1 MTLHWGATQLTR
13 SVLQLFPY
21 PPVAMLTHSSA
32 SQGAGTT
39 GHWKMAT
46 GIAGPALLQQ
56 TPLAVLELKQLLLSI
71 LGVGT

>member
-1 MTLHWGATQLTR
+1 
-13 SVLQLFPY
+13 
-21 PPVAMLTHSSA
+21 MLTHSSA
-32 SQGAGTT
+32 SQGAGIT